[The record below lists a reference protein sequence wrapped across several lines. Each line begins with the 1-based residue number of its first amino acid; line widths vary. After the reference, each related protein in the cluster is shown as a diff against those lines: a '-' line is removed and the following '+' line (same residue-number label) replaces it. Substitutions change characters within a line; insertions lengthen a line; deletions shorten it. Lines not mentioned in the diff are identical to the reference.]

1 MRVSNSFPLIAPL
14 WSYWK
19 AVNSCVGAAPHSI
32 LALTFEVVIR
42 MSLLSNTS
50 LLFRGHIRFL
60 SPHTARITNADT
72 KSITSVLFYH
82 RNRAFESGFVLNTVF
97 ILDSILHSVTV
108 LSFRLMGTKQN
119 HSLCAK
125 QCTPRAKHLST

>member
-1 MRVSNSFPLIAPL
+1 MKVSNSFPLIAPL
-14 WSYWK
+14 WSYSK

-60 SPHTARITNADT
+60 SPHTARITNSDT

-97 ILDSILHSVTV
+97 ILDSILHGVTV
-108 LSFRLMGTKQN
+108 LSFKLMGTKQN

-125 QCTPRAKHLST
+125 QCTPRAKHLSA

>member
-14 WSYWK
+14 WSDWK

>member
-1 MRVSNSFPLIAPL
+1 MKVSNSFPLIAPL
-14 WSYWK
+14 WSYSN
-19 AVNSCVGAAPHSI
+19 AINSCVGAAPHSI

-60 SPHTARITNADT
+60 SPHTARITNSDK

-82 RNRAFESGFVLNTVF
+82 RNRAIESGFVLNTVF

-108 LSFRLMGTKQN
+108 LSFKLMGTKQN

-125 QCTPRAKHLST
+125 QCTPRAKHLSA